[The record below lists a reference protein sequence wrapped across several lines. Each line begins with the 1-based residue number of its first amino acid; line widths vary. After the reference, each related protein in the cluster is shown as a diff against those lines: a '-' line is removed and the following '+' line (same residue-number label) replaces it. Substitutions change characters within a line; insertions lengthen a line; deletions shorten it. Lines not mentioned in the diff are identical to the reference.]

1 MIPTRRDADFVAGQ
15 TALLFVDMQKVFAL
29 PGRDPLHPERD
40 GEHAFHAHLRDT
52 VIPNQ
57 RRILAAA
64 RAAGIEVL
72 HTVIRAL
79 TQDGRDRSVDHKLSG
94 ILVARDDPDGDIIDE
109 LAPAGDEI
117 VLPKTSSGVFNSTN
131 IDYVLRNLGIRYLIV
146 AGIVTDQCVDMAVR
160 DAADRGYLVSVPR
173 DASATYTSER
183 HEAALRAFGGYC
195 WLTDTD
201 TVVRRIEALSG
212 SAPEGHTHAAR

>member
-1 MIPTRRDADFVAGQ
+1 MIPARRDADYVAGR
-15 TALLFVDMQKVFAL
+15 TAVLFVDMQKIFAL
-29 PGRDPLHPERD
+29 PGRDPLHPERGAD
-40 GEHAFHAHLRDT
+40 HPFYVNLRDT

-57 RRILAAA
+57 QRILAAA
-64 RAAGIEVL
+64 RASGVQVL

-79 TQDGRDRSVDHKLSG
+79 TRDGRDRSVDHKLSG
-94 ILVARDDPDGDIIDE
+94 ILVASDDPEGDIIE
-109 LAPAGDEI
+109 PLAPLADEI

-131 IDYVLRNLGIRYLIV
+131 IDYVLRNLDIRYLIV

-160 DAADRGYLVSVPR
+160 DAADRGYLVSMPR
-173 DASATYTSER
+173 DASATYTTER

-201 TVVRRIEALSG
+201 TVVARLKALRTS
-212 SAPEGHTHAAR
+212 TR